1 MVLDEIAINN
11 LKILS
16 TYDKQKNLV
25 TIKNK
30 KQLFVHEKET
40 DYESVNSLSDLEYP
54 IYFSFHHLFTIYKKS
69 NYNRKYLLYLMDDA
83 LCNIYIQFEDV
94 LDDNNYIDTIRVLQ
108 QIDKVLTTITNR
120 FHNYRCLYTIND
132 IYDNC
137 YNYFRNFLTEYKRN
151 YSYYYY
157 PLSSE
162 SDSDNESDE
171 EPEKLETKHKFEYI
185 MNWLYN
191 TNTES
196 IHKNE

>member
-1 MVLDEIAINN
+1 MILDETALDN

-16 TYDKQKNLV
+16 NYNKKNDLL

-30 KQLFVHEKET
+30 KQIFVHQKET
-40 DYESVNSLSDLEYP
+40 EYESFNSLSDLEYP
-54 IYFSFHHLFTIYKKS
+54 IYFSFYHLFTIYKKS
-69 NYNRKYLLYLMDDA
+69 NYNRKYLLHLMDDA

-120 FHNYRCLYTIND
+120 YHNYQCFYTIND
-132 IYDNC
+132 IYDNYC
-137 YNYFRNFLTEYKRN
+137 NYIKNFLTEYKRN
-151 YSYYYY
+151 YSYSYY

-162 SDSDNESDE
+162 SESESDE
-171 EPEKLETKHKFEYI
+171 KPEKLETKHKFEYI

-196 IHKNE
+196 IQKNE

>member
-1 MVLDEIAINN
+1 MVLDETAIDN

-16 TYDKQKNLV
+16 NYNKKRDLL

-30 KQLFVHEKET
+30 KQLYTHEKES

-54 IYFSFHHLFTIYKKS
+54 IYFSFHHLFTMYKHT
-69 NYNRKYLLYLMDDA
+69 NYDRKYLLYLMDDA

-94 LDDNNYIDTIRVLQ
+94 LDDKNYIDILSVLH

-120 FHNYRCLYTIND
+120 YHNYRCMYNIND
-132 IYDNC
+132 IFDKY
-137 YNYFRNFLTEYKRN
+137 YYYFRNFLTEYKRN
-151 YSYYYY
+151 YSYSYY

-162 SDSDNESDE
+162 SESDE

-191 TNTES
+191 TNRQYP
-196 IHKNE
+196 KK